1 MLTGKHMQECAAGA
15 VTYRRTQWIMQHL
28 VLRLQAYENFLRS
41 QWPSL
46 LSTKHIDA
54 PGMVTDTKRVVMLLC
69 TQHPAPALLLP
80 RDHAVLCTYIVD
92 ASRAHKS
99 ALEVCTGWAT
109 TLDIQVEPVLIGPV
123 TLSTIQAAVLVFA
136 VPIASSQDPL
146 PRSLPPEVAQWAD
159 SSRLTGLLRIV
170 ADVAFA
176 KLSSFMGP
184 CASMSTLF
192 APEVKVGAVSAAS
205 VAVSASAPPSE
216 LIPYEYAVQ
225 RASQSTRHLRVHSD
239 VVLRGGAGYTGSGA

>member
-1 MLTGKHMQECAAGA
+1 MDLFLDSRFAEPTVRVRTDEEVWRLIHFGVPRHIQDQQQSSQTHAMLTGKHMQECAAGA

-80 RDHAVLCTYIVD
+80 RDHAVLCTDIVD
-92 ASRAHKS
+92 ASRAHTS

-146 PRSLPPEVAQWAD
+146 PRSL
-159 SSRLTGLLRIV
+159 
-170 ADVAFA
+170 
-176 KLSSFMGP
+176 
-184 CASMSTLF
+184 
-192 APEVKVGAVSAAS
+192 AP
-205 VAVSASAPPSE
+205 
-216 LIPYEYAVQ
+216 
-225 RASQSTRHLRVHSD
+225 
-239 VVLRGGAGYTGSGA
+239 